1 MRDAVRM
8 GGAVRAAAVVLGAAM
23 LLGAGVLLGRVR
35 ASAEPAEA
43 ARWLAEWSRSAGF
56 GGTAAIVAA
65 AIAYRAARANAA
77 RQQWVD
83 RKVQWWARAQWALE
97 RILSEDHRTQAIGL
111 DMLDALGR
119 SEWAGEH
126 EETLID
132 AAVAGALSRETR
144 SGCPARAGCPESGGR
159 RVPWPSSDST
169 EEV

>member
-1 MRDAVRM
+1 M

-97 RILSEDHRTQAIGL
+97 RVLSDDGRTQAIGL
-111 DMLDALGR
+111 RMLRALAR

-126 EETLID
+126 ESDLVD
-132 AAVAGALSRETR
+132 AAVDRLWQSEAEPDDRER
-144 SGCPARAGCPESGGR
+144 ARCPESGDR
-159 RVPWPSSDST
+159 RGSGTSDRLGGGGAR
-169 EEV
+169 